1 MLPAAAVFH
10 FPWEVKSG
18 RVAEG
23 TSLRTF
29 GRLTSYESE
38 ESRATLSSHN
48 ASEEHTVTVLTQF
61 VEPFNPIMGA
71 QYLVLGEVEE
81 VEGVGVV
88 VRARVLNCVDGVNV
102 ALLQKAITEQRAFFE
117 EREERK
123 EKSVKKCKLD
133 DG

>member
-18 RVAEG
+18 RVVEG

-48 ASEEHTVTVLTQF
+48 ALEEHTVTIKTQF

-71 QYLVLGEVEE
+71 QYLVLGEVEN

-88 VRARVLNCVDGVNV
+88 VQARVLNCVDGVNV
-102 ALLQKAITEQRAFFE
+102 PLLQKAINEQRAFFE
-117 EREERK
+117 EREERE
-123 EKSVKKCKLD
+123 EKSAKRSRLD